1 MKFGTSKAL
10 SFDKNDMIVVIKNAV
25 LIGAAAAVTF
35 LAESLAKIDMGTG
48 NVLVIPIVAVALNSL
63 SRWLKDY
70 TKNTK

>member
-1 MKFGTSKAL
+1 MQWGTSKSL
-10 SFDKNDMIVVIKNAV
+10 SFDKNDMIAVIKNAV

-35 LAESLAKIDMGTG
+35 LAESLAKIDIGTG

-70 TKNTK
+70 TKDTK